1 MLKNHKKSIDITF
14 RIFDA
19 IFIVIS
25 SIAAYIIRFRNIEL
39 ANINIDVQFQT
50 FVLTFIISWMY
61 FSSRF
66 KLYSSKRYHLL
77 RRELFDL
84 IKTVGICTAISFV
97 PAFFIRQSPLS
108 RLFLIYF
115 VSLLSISLILFRI
128 ILRKALKFIRLRG
141 YNYRV
146 ALIIGRNCRS
156 ALIASRIIDSPEFG
170 VKLLGFVD
178 SNKCNENIDQ
188 KYKYN
193 VLGEL
198 ESLEKILREYV
209 VDEVFVTLPIKSF
222 YDETEKIIKTCEEFG
237 VEVKI
242 PVDLFSKNKA
252 KSGISTYQDVEVID
266 FYTSPQMNWQVVTK
280 RIFDLTTS
288 LFLLSIFLPL
298 MAIVAILIKLSSP
311 GPIIFKQKRMGY
323 NGRIFNCYKFRTMI
337 ENAENLKQHLFEL
350 NEMKGPVFKIKN
362 DPRVTKIGM
371 FLRKTSIDELPQL
384 VNVLKGDMSLV
395 GPRPPIPEEVCQ
407 YQLSDRRRLS
417 IKPGITCTWQ
427 VSGRN
432 SVSFEEWMELDQ
444 KYIDEWSLLLDF
456 KILLKTIPAVLLQKG
471 AQ

>member
-1 MLKNHKKSIDITF
+1 MLKNHKKSIDLTF
-14 RIFDA
+14 RLFDA
-19 IFIVIS
+19 VFIVIAG
-25 SIAAYIIRFRNIEL
+25 IIAYIFRFHNVAWDSLNVDI
-39 ANINIDVQFQT
+39 QFQT
-50 FVLTFIISWMY
+50 FLLTFVISWMY
-61 FSSRF
+61 FSSRL

-77 RRELFDL
+77 RHELIDL
-84 IKTVGICTAISFV
+84 VKTIGICTAISFV
-97 PAFFIRQSPLS
+97 PAFFIRQYPLS

-115 VSLLSISLILFRI
+115 IGLLSFFMIFFRI
-128 ILRKALKFIRLRG
+128 LLRKALKFIRLRG

-156 ALIASRIIDSPEFG
+156 ELIASRIVDSPEFG
-170 VKLLGFVD
+170 VKLLGFID
-178 SNKCNENIDQ
+178 STRCNEKINE
-188 KYKYN
+188 KYN
-193 VLGEL
+193 YNILGDL
-198 ESLEKILREYV
+198 ESLEKILRDYV

-222 YDETEKIIKTCEEFG
+222 YDETEKIIKLCEELG

-242 PVDLFSKNKA
+242 PVDLFSKNRA

-280 RIFDLTTS
+280 RVFDFTTS
-288 LFLLSIFLPL
+288 LILLVLLLPL
-298 MAIVAILIKLSSP
+298 MAVVAILIKFSSP
-311 GPIIFKQKRMGY
+311 GAVIFKQKRIGY

-337 ENAENLKQHLFEL
+337 TNAEELKSHLYEL
-350 NEMKGPVFKIKN
+350 NEMRGPVFKIKN
-362 DPRVTKIGM
+362 DPRITPLGQ
-371 FLRKTSIDELPQL
+371 FLRNTSIDELPQL

-432 SVSFEEWMELDQ
+432 AVSFEEWMELDK

-456 KILLKTIPAVLLQKG
+456 KILLKTIPAVILQKG